1 LVEIWNDINQGVI
14 RSLVRAGM
22 VTKSFVTRG
31 AGCFRPHHT
40 FCISL
45 VTEGIATIK
54 KVKMKMEMSMQ
65 DGGKR
70 CGNCSL

>member
-31 AGCFRPHHT
+31 AGC